1 MEWIVQLYWR
11 FNRRIGEDDAIHP
24 LEKRG
29 VAETT
34 VQTTSMEGESLQMA
48 DGEFYNHLQ
57 TLSQENPRGGIDAE
71 ESIVEG
77 IGKEIPCW

>member
-1 MEWIVQLYWR
+1 MK
-11 FNRRIGEDDAIHP
+11 DDAIHP

-34 VQTTSMEGESLQMA
+34 VQTTSWKESHFKWQRDGGFTLQSSP
-48 DGEFYNHLQ
+48 NS
-57 TLSQENPRGGIDAE
+57 SQENPRGGIDAE

-77 IGKEIPCW
+77 IGKGIPC

>member
-1 MEWIVQLYWR
+1 MRMEWIVQLYRR
-11 FNRRIGEDDAIHP
+11 FNRRIGEDDAIDR

-48 DGEFYNHLQ
+48 DGGFTLQ
-57 TLSQENPRGGIDAE
+57 SSPNSSQENPRGGMDAE
-71 ESIVEG
+71 ESIH
-77 IGKEIPCW
+77 PRC